1 MKRGEQV
8 PDDILQRIIEQG
20 LLTHAAELF
29 YAGFA
34 GTQPYPAYCL
44 HLFIS
49 SFIQSLTQ
57 RLIHSFILHVWI
69 HLFTY
74 LFSILFF
81 YFLLSFDNI
90 FLRLDYIVIAK
101 VSRLLIYLNVEW
113 ADNPLHAC
121 FLFFVFFFFMEFQGT
136 NEQKF
141 AIISVL
147 ILIIFFIYFN
157 HRKNS
162 WGWNWRNVRWLCY
175 VLHCRWEKYFIEI

>member
-121 FLFFVFFFFMEFQGT
+121 FLFFVFFFHGISRNQWTKICNNKRTYINHILYLFQS
-136 NEQKF
+136 QKKF
-141 AIISVL
+141 L
-147 ILIIFFIYFN
+147 GLEL
-157 HRKNS
+157 KK
-162 WGWNWRNVRWLCY
+162 C
-175 VLHCRWEKYFIEI
+175 